1 MRWICGGTRSPVP
14 LAPGEL
20 SSPHVALPPSSVMKS
35 RRLKGSNCIRFIG
48 ALGII
53 APQEGGFYAA
63 LLMADSA
70 KLSIEALKPDK
81 LRVGGYQG
89 WDHTKTVL
97 PRQGL
102 VPHVYDTDDS

>member
-1 MRWICGGTRSPVP
+1 
-14 LAPGEL
+14 
-20 SSPHVALPPSSVMKS
+20 
-35 RRLKGSNCIRFIG
+35 
-48 ALGII
+48 
-53 APQEGGFYAA
+53 
-63 LLMADSA
+63 MADSA